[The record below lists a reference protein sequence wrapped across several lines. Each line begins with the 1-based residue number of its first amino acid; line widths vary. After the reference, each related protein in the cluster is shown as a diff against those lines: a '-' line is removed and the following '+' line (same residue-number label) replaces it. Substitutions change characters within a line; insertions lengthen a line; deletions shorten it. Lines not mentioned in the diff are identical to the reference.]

1 MKKVILGVTSSVSIY
16 KSCELARLLVK
27 NGYSVHTVMSVNA
40 TELIRPLLFE
50 NLTGNKVYTDLFA
63 KDVHDMAHI
72 SLKENAS
79 VYIVAPATANSI
91 GKFAHG
97 IADDLISTTFLS
109 VDCPVL
115 VAPAMNPNMWSNPAV
130 KDNIEI
136 LIKRG
141 VHIIQPDSGHVLCG
155 DEGTG
160 KLANVERIYHETAK
174 LAK

>member
-16 KSCELARLLVK
+16 KSCELARLFVK
-27 NGYSVHTVMSVNA
+27 NGYSVFTVMSANA

-50 NLTGNKVYTDLFA
+50 NLTGNKVYTSLFA
-63 KDVHDMAHI
+63 KDAHDMAHI

-79 VYIVAPATANSI
+79 IYVVAPATANSI

-109 VDCPVL
+109 VNCPVL
-115 VAPAMNPNMWSNPAV
+115 IAPAMNPNMWNNKAV
-130 KDNIEI
+130 QENIEI

-141 VHIIQPDSGHVLCG
+141 IHIIEPETGHVLCG

-160 KLANVERIYHETAK
+160 KLADTGGIYDKAVK